1 MIFDNHAHLQTS
13 GKNIEAVKIFEKE
26 GGTHINVCTV
36 SLQGYEYDDNYY
48 EKIYN
53 ETLKIVSAINRE
65 TKVKAYATIGPYP
78 VDLLDAL
85 NKGMSMDRAL
95 TIMKKG
101 IDLAARLVEDQK
113 AIAIGEVG
121 RPHFPVSESLWQ
133 QFNELILYIF
143 EKARDT
149 DCAVVMHTEYTSET
163 MKELANMADQ
173 ARLNKSRIVKHYSPP
188 LISVNENYGIF
199 PSVIATKKN
208 VREAFQKGTRFFLET
223 DYVDELKNPNLVLAI
238 DTVPKR
244 IKSVINEGLT
254 DMEKLTETTI
264 KNIHEVYKIEV

>member
-26 GGTHINVCTV
+26 GGTHLNVCNV
-36 SLQGYEYDDNYY
+36 PLQGYEYDDLYY

-53 ETLKIVSAINRE
+53 ETLKIVSTINSE
-65 TKVKAYATIGPYP
+65 TGVKAYATIGPYP

-85 NKGMSMDRAL
+85 NRGMSMDRAL

-101 IDLAARLVEDQK
+101 VDIAAKLVEDQK

-133 QFNELILYIF
+133 QFNDLILYIF
-143 EKARDT
+143 EKARDI
-149 DCAVVMHTEYTSET
+149 DCAVVMHTEYTPET
-163 MKELANMADQ
+163 MKEIANMADQ
-173 ARLNKSRIVKHYSPP
+173 ARLKKSRIVKHYSPP
-188 LISVNENYGIF
+188 LINDNENYGIF
-199 PSVIATKKN
+199 PSVIATRKN

-223 DYVDELKNPNLVLAI
+223 DYVDDLKTPNFVLAI

-244 IKSVINEGLT
+244 IRSVINEGLI
-254 DMEKLTETTI
+254 DMEKLTDTTI
-264 KNIHEVYKIEV
+264 KNIYEVYRVRI